1 VFDFN
6 LGSQRAVVYESIGS
20 EVSAG
25 IARKG
30 GKSVMGRR
38 PRKKGGGIKEIGKER
53 RN

>member
-1 VFDFN
+1 MCS
-6 LGSQRAVVYESIGS
+6 GSMRVGS

-25 IARKG
+25 IARKE

-38 PRKKGGGIKEIGKER
+38 PRNEGGGIEGMGNEG